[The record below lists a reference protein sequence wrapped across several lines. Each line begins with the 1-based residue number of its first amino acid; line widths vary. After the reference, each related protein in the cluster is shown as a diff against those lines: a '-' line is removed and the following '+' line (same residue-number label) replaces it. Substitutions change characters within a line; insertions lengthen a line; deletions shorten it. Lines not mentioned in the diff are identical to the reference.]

1 MKDAAL
7 VQVGIA
13 AWQTPRNG
21 DFARYVEQLT
31 GGRARVTLDE
41 PGRVRRMSER
51 TAALASPSST
61 AARVLAQMPP
71 GPAAEMGTASDAAA
85 MRGSVASVLA
95 KMRWGLMLLTLVQ
108 LGFLAILSLGSFVGV
123 GASLVLWWLLGRV
136 TQVVHGVGAS
146 QNRSSE
152 VLAEARRELLS
163 RAAEQRKK
171 ERRT

>member
-1 MKDAAL
+1 
-7 VQVGIA
+7 
-13 AWQTPRNG
+13 
-21 DFARYVEQLT
+21 
-31 GGRARVTLDE
+31 
-41 PGRVRRMSER
+41 
-51 TAALASPSST
+51 
-61 AARVLAQMPP
+61 
-71 GPAAEMGTASDAAA
+71 MGTASDAAA